1 MGNDA
6 PPGAAQPRRTAAARR
21 RRSAGPA
28 GRLDAGR
35 GRRRRRRAR
44 LSGGVDHRQPPE
56 PAGVDGR
63 ARLAARPGP
72 AGRRRRPG
80 RSRRQVRRRNDVT
93 TEVAPDWGL
102 QLIRSTPP
110 LPLKDMDF
118 FMAPPSAPL
127 RANQE
132 ADRNGPNSTPCRLI
146 CTSNPEWPIRSSKRS
161 KLLPLQVFKGEL
173 DLGAQFKLK

>member
-1 MGNDA
+1 MASIIDSRQNLLVSTAVLGSLLGLA
-6 PPGAAQPRRTAAARR
+6 LLAAA
-21 RRSAGPA
+21 
-28 GRLDAGR
+28 
-35 GRRRRRRAR
+35 
-44 LSGGVDHRQPPE
+44 GV
-56 PAGVDGR
+56 
-63 ARLAARPGP
+63 LAAVAVRYAAEMTSLP
-72 AGRRRRPG
+72 
-80 RSRRQVRRRNDVT
+80 RSLLIGQ
-93 TEVAPDWGL
+93 